1 MKRNKAYK
9 YSTTFYRHRKKIG
22 LEIKENAAVPSPNEI
37 EERGQLLTQEDNQ
50 QNSHGRTSF
59 DSHHSSNE
67 YSSDSDNKS
76 TTANLMEEEIKR
88 EIANRTSLE
97 AIGLKIRQFLPGWA
111 TKNQICQNPALNT
124 LLSGL
129 TECGIPN
136 LPKDSRTLLKTPK
149 SVAVQKMG
157 VGHFWYNGLKNC
169 LSNIEK
175 YVENINALK
184 LDFGIDGLPLFNSSS
199 HQFWPIL
206 VKIANVPKYPCQ
218 IVAIYYG
225 KAKPPSIE
233 EYLEQFCA
241 ELKDLIQTG
250 IEADNIRINVEINA
264 LICDTPARCYILSVV
279 QFNAYHGCLKCIIR
293 GEYHQIQKRMSYPQT
308 HCQLRTD
315 QDFRMKTDP
324 AHHQKNNDGD
334 CLTTP
339 LESLPIDMIKDIIIA
354 DSLHLIDF
362 GVTKKS
368 LQLWVQGSKYVK
380 IKFFN
385 HQINVISDWLVNS
398 NKYMPKEINRSV
410 RPLNFLSYWKAT
422 EFHTFLFY
430 LGPVILKD
438 HLSSE
443 IYRHFL
449 LYFVAVFLC
458 STSIFKDQ
466 LDLAHT
472 IFVDYIEEFV
482 SIYGEH
488 SITSNIH
495 NLCHVVED
503 VKRFGPLQNISSYKF
518 ENKLG
523 TIKNLL
529 RSGNKPLHQ
538 VVKRLIEIENNVKH
552 SFKDESSIIV
562 KDDVLNKSEKPPGI
576 NECFKKVILKNG
588 TQFSSEDKDSWILTK
603 NNKIIKIISVY
614 LDNGNVKIFGNTIKK
629 LCDFFDYPFSSS
641 HIYIYKAKLQFC
653 EQAECIKESDIKC
666 KIVGIEF
673 HNEIVFLPLI
683 HTFDLFIGTH

>member
-1 MKRNKAYK
+1 
-9 YSTTFYRHRKKIG
+9 
-22 LEIKENAAVPSPNEI
+22 
-37 EERGQLLTQEDNQ
+37 
-50 QNSHGRTSF
+50 
-59 DSHHSSNE
+59 
-67 YSSDSDNKS
+67 
-76 TTANLMEEEIKR
+76 MEEEIKR
-88 EIANRTSLE
+88 EITNRTSLE

-157 VGHFWYNGLKNC
+157 VGDFWYNGLKNC

-184 LDFGIDGLPLFNSSS
+184 LDFEIEGLPLFNSSS

-279 QFNAYHGCLKCIIR
+279 QFNSYHGRLKYIIR

-339 LESLPIDMIKDIIIA
+339 LESLPIDMIKDIIIS

-368 LQLWVQGSKYVK
+368 SQLWVQG
-380 IKFFN
+380 N
-385 HQINVISDWLVNS
+385 
-398 NKYMPKEINRSV
+398 
-410 RPLNFLSYWKAT
+410 
-422 EFHTFLFY
+422 
-430 LGPVILKD
+430 
-438 HLSSE
+438 
-443 IYRHFL
+443 
-449 LYFVAVFLC
+449 
-458 STSIFKDQ
+458 Q

-495 NLCHVVED
+495 NVCHVVED

-523 TIKNLL
+523 IIKNLL

-538 VVKRLIEIENNVKH
+538 VVKRLIEIENNIKH

-576 NECFKKVILKNG
+576 NECFKKVILK
-588 TQFSSEDKDSWILTK
+588 I
-603 NNKIIKIISVY
+603 
-614 LDNGNVKIFGNTIKK
+614 
-629 LCDFFDYPFSSS
+629 
-641 HIYIYKAKLQFC
+641 
-653 EQAECIKESDIKC
+653 
-666 KIVGIEF
+666 
-673 HNEIVFLPLI
+673 
-683 HTFDLFIGTH
+683 